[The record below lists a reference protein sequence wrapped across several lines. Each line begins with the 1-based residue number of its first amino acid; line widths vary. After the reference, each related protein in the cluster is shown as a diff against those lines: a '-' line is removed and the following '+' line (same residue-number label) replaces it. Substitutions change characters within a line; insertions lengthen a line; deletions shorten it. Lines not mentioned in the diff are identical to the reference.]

1 MIFPLDG
8 SVCILCKGFVPFFVL
23 DIRQIRVILNCI
35 AVAGIFQLCLYGDLS
50 RIAFGIAFY
59 IDRFCLVFFFGILFL
74 GIIRSFGRFLC
85 VRCLLGIFCLRS
97 LRTVRES
104 CL

>member
-35 AVAGIFQLCLYGDLS
+35 AAAGIFQLCLYGDLS

-59 IDRFCLVFFFGILFL
+59 IDRFRLALIVKVVVSKNLYFLFVQV
-74 GIIRSFGRFLC
+74 IRYCS
-85 VRCLLGIFCLRS
+85 VPDVSINK
-97 LRTVRES
+97 
-104 CL
+104 